1 MYPKN
6 YCSTRRTCA
15 FGAVSGFTL
24 IELVIAMAVV
34 ALLAAVAIPAYN
46 DFTSRGKLA
55 EGMANLSNLRLQM
68 EQYYSDNRTYRN
80 AAGACAVAD
89 FNGNDFAF
97 TCQTASAT
105 TFTWTATS
113 LSGLGSGAYQYSIDQ
128 NGTRKTLKYDGAASA
143 SQCWEVRAGKCS

>member
-1 MYPKN
+1 MHRKN
-6 YCSTRRTCA
+6 RCSTPLKTA
-15 FGAVSGFTL
+15 LGAVSGFTL

-46 DFTSRGKLA
+46 DFSTRGKLA
-55 EGMANLSNLRLQM
+55 EGMGNLSSLRLQM
-68 EQYYSDNRTYRN
+68 EQYYQDNRSYQN

-97 TCQTASAT
+97 TCQSASAT
-105 TFTWTATS
+105 TYTWTATS
-113 LSGLGSGAYQYSIDQ
+113 LSGLGSGAFQYTIDQ
-128 NGTRKTLKYDGAASA
+128 NGTRKTLKYDSAVSA